1 MLFIDIDVFK
11 NTVPPKDLVGII
23 ELEKTFAEYPNPEM
37 INNNKTTPPSH
48 RLKRIIQ
55 GYNKVVYGDIISEAI
70 GLERIRKKAPR
81 FNNRITQL
89 ENI

>member
-1 MLFIDIDVFK
+1 MPFIDIDVFR

-37 INNNKTTPPSH
+37 TNNNKTTSPPH

-70 GLERIRKKAPR
+70 GLERIRKKATR